1 MDKLREICSKTFTPE
16 EMQTLDRAI
25 EFTKQ
30 VHAHQTRHS
39 GEPYYTH
46 PENVAIMLANMGMDS
61 HTILAGLMHDVI
73 EDGKDITYEKLASMF
88 GQDIAGMVDGV
99 TKLTKTGKNEM
110 ISREDIQ
117 AESFRK
123 MFLAIANDIRVVI
136 IKLNDRLHNMR
147 TLQYCSEE
155 KQIRKARE
163 TLDIYAPL
171 AHRFGMGAMKCEL
184 EDLCMKYLWP
194 EEYKKLEQAMIPYQ
208 EERMHT
214 LNKAMEE
221 IEKALK
227 EAGIEATLSG
237 RPKHFY
243 SIYKKTV
250 RQQKTID
257 EIYDLIAIRVI
268 VNTVNDC
275 YATLGIIHSLWKPM
289 PGRFKDYIAMPKTNM
304 YRSLHTTLFSN
315 DGMGMPFEVQIRT
328 PEMHKTAD
336 YGRAAHWMYKEGRN
350 SPDDLDSK
358 LAWLR
363 EALSLE
369 ADSNTTREFIENI
382 RKDFFGDYVYVLTP
396 QGKIIDLVTGSTP
409 IDFAYR
415 IHSNVGNHVQ
425 HAKVNGALV
434 RLDYKLKNND
444 VVEIITSPNATP
456 SYDWLKIAKTQ
467 QAKAKIR
474 TWFKKANREE
484 NIQRGKDMLSE
495 ALKRQGAQLGD
506 FTGKKEYFEDI
517 LKKFNMS
524 DLDDVYASIGYGGI
538 TTGQVTNK
546 LLEQAKKEAKAAAAA
561 ERLERLEEEQQSRPE
576 NRNNGKG
583 VIVEGDTGMVVRFA
597 RCCTPLPG
605 DDIIGYVTRGR
616 GVSIH
621 RRDCPNIED
630 LLMDPERVV
639 KAEWANN
646 AKSSYTATIQVVADE
661 RTGLLMDV
669 SQVLAG
675 MNISITAM
683 TAKVDKANQN
693 IIQIQLSFD
702 VSSTEQ
708 LNNIIKSMRKVRS
721 VKEVYRVNQ

>member
-1 MDKLREICSKTFTPE
+1 MEKLREICSKTFTPE
-16 EMQTLDRAI
+16 EMQMLDRAI

-46 PENVAIMLANMGMDS
+46 PESVAIMLANMGMDS

-208 EERMHT
+208 EERMRT

-221 IEKALK
+221 IERALK

-328 PEMHKTAD
+328 PEMHKAAE
-336 YGRAAHWMYKEGRN
+336 YGIAAHWMYKEGRSN
-350 SPDDLDSK
+350 PDDLDSK

-444 VVEIITSPNATP
+444 VVEIITSPNAAP

-495 ALKRQGAQLGD
+495 ALKRQGAQLSD

-561 ERLERLEEEQQSRPE
+561 ERLERLEEEQQGRPE
-576 NRNNGKG
+576 NRGNGKG

-605 DDIIGYVTRGR
+605 DDIIGYITRGR

-621 RRDCPNIED
+621 RKDCPNIGD

-639 KAEWANN
+639 RAEWANN

-683 TAKVDKANQN
+683 TAKVDKANQS